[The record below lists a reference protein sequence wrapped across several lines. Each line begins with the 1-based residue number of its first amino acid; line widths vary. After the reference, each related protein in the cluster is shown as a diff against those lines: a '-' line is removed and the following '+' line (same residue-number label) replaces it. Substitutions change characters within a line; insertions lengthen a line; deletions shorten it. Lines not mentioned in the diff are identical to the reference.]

1 MEAVSNF
8 VFLGSKITVDCDCN
22 HEIKRHLFFGGKAMT
37 DLDNVLKSSSI
48 TLLTKVCVVKKVFFS
63 SHVWIWELDHTEGWA
78 LKNWCFWIVVLEK
91 TLESPLECK
100 EIQSINLKGNHPWIF
115 IGRTDVETKAPIL
128 WPPKGK
134 SRLIRKDPDAGKNW
148 GQEEKEATADVMV
161 EWQHWLK
168 GHASEPTPGDS

>member
-63 SHVWIWELDHTEGWA
+63 SHVWMWELDHTEG
-78 LKNWCFWIVVLEK
+78 
-91 TLESPLECK
+91 
-100 EIQSINLKGNHPWIF
+100 
-115 IGRTDVETKAPIL
+115 
-128 WPPKGK
+128 
-134 SRLIRKDPDAGKNW
+134 
-148 GQEEKEATADVMV
+148 
-161 EWQHWLK
+161 
-168 GHASEPTPGDS
+168 